1 MKKIIVLVILA
12 ITAIRCTELAELNGE
27 EERIRNER
35 GVECRYNKRGGVED
49 CRYRNWYSYI
59 NKWYKEWKY
68 TENIIMNYINF
79 FK

>member
-1 MKKIIVLVILA
+1 MKKIAILVILMLVVVNCSYFEA
-12 ITAIRCTELAELNGE
+12 AAETE
-27 EERIRNER
+27 RR
-35 GVECRYNKRGGVED
+35 RGGVED

>member
-1 MKKIIVLVILA
+1 MKKIAILVILMLVVVNCSYFEA
-12 ITAIRCTELAELNGE
+12 AAETERRRG
-27 EERIRNER
+27 